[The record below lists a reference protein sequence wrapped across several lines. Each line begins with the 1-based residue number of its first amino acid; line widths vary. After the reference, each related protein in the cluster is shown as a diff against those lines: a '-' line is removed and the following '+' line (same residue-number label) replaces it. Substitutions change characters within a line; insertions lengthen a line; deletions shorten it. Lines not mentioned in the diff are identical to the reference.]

1 MTKKIPIGISD
12 FKVLIENGYYYFDK
26 TKFIPNIIEE
36 FGKSLLFTRPRRFGK
51 TLNMS
56 MLRYFFDIRNA
67 EENRNLFK
75 DLYIE
80 KTIKFFHYRGLLMP
94 MCRSPPFLS

>member
-1 MTKKIPIGISD
+1 MPKKISTGISN

-26 TKFIPNIIEE
+26 TKFIESIIEE

-56 MLRYFFDIRNA
+56 MLRYFFDMVNA
-67 EENRNLFK
+67 
-75 DLYIE
+75 
-80 KTIKFFHYRGLLMP
+80 
-94 MCRSPPFLS
+94 